1 MGSIHGK
8 TLMSLLEPFIL
19 NGLFSDGK
27 YEQAGKA
34 QE

>member
-1 MGSIHGK
+1 MDAIHWK
-8 TLMSLLEPFIL
+8 TLNTLLETSVL

-34 QE
+34 